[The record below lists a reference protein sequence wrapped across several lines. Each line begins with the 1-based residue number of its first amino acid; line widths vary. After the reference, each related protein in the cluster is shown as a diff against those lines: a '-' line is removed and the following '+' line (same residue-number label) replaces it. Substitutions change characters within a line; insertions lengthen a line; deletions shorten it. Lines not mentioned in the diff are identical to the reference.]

1 MKKRSR
7 ILAFFMV
14 VVLMGSFGFDTH
26 GATIFKDIEGLKER
40 EAIIYL
46 HSKGYVNGVGNE
58 LFAPNAT
65 ITTAQAVQLMVNFM
79 ELNLNDVRFIKA
91 PLATDYFDKAN
102 NSAWY
107 KDAFI
112 ITGVKNPVFPSNIN
126 PNQPM
131 TTEAFIHYLILT
143 LELQYDLPMIKVLP
157 QSINDNQAINP
168 SYSGAIQR
176 ALYYGIVTLDQ
187 QGNIHP
193 NRLITRARAAEL
205 VKNVMDY
212 NDARER
218 SIENTLK
225 FEATLENIPRDD
237 GYGMQFRLTN
247 VSNKDV
253 LLTYSSGQKYDY
265 KVYDPN
271 GKMIYQWSK
280 DKFFTMALVDQ
291 VVKSGAFITFDE
303 VWTYVNDEG
312 VKVPDGVYKIV
323 FETMFNYED
332 AFMTLSDTI
341 YIDHKK

>member
-7 ILAFFMV
+7 ILAFLMV
-14 VVLMGSFGFDTH
+14 LVLMGSFGFDTH
-26 GATIFKDIEGLKER
+26 SATIFKDIGGLQER
-40 EAIIYL
+40 EAIGYL
-46 HSKGYVNGVGNE
+46 HNKGYVNGVGNGM
-58 LFAPNAT
+58 FAPYAT
-65 ITTAQAVQLMVNFM
+65 ITTAQAIQLMVNFM
-79 ELNLNDVRFIKA
+79 ELNLNDVRFVKA
-91 PLATDYFDKAN
+91 PLATDYFEKAI

-107 KDAFI
+107 KEAFI
-112 ITGVKNPVFPSNIN
+112 ITGVKNPVFPSDIN

-131 TTEAFIHYLILT
+131 TTEAFVYYLIQT

-157 QSINDNQAINP
+157 QSITDNQAINP
-168 SYSGAIQR
+168 NYSGAIQR
-176 ALYYGIVTLDQ
+176 ALYYGIIALDQ

-193 NRLITRARAAEL
+193 NRLITRARAAQL

-212 NDARER
+212 RDARER

-225 FEATLENIPRDD
+225 FEATLENTSRDD
-237 GYGMQFRLTN
+237 GYGMQFRMTN
-247 VSNKDV
+247 VSNKAV

-271 GKMIYQWSK
+271 GKMVYQWSK

-291 VVKSGAFITFDE
+291 IVKSGAYITFDE
-303 VWTYVNDEG
+303 VWTYVDDEG
-312 VKVPDGVYKIV
+312 MKVPEGVYKIV

-341 YIDHKK
+341 YVDYSK

>member
-1 MKKRSR
+1 MKNRSR
-7 ILAFFMV
+7 ILAFFMA
-14 VVLMGSFGFDTH
+14 VVLMGSFGFHTH
-26 GATIFKDIEGLKER
+26 SATIFKDIEGLQAR

-58 LFAPNAT
+58 LFAPYAT
-65 ITTAQAVQLMVNFM
+65 ITIAQAVQLMVNFM
-79 ELNLNDVRFIKA
+79 ELNLSDVRFIKA
-91 PLATDYFDKAN
+91 PLATDYFAKAN

-112 ITGVKNPVFPSNIN
+112 ITGVKNPVFPSDIN

-131 TTEAFIHYLILT
+131 TTEAFIHYLIQT

-212 NDARER
+212 KDARER

-225 FEATLENIPRDD
+225 FEATLENTTRDD

-265 KVYDPN
+265 RVYDPN
-271 GKMIYQWSK
+271 GKMVYQWSK

-291 VVKSGAFITFDE
+291 VIKSGAFITFDE
-303 VWTYVNDEG
+303 LWTFVDDEG

-323 FETMFNYED
+323 FETMFNHED
-332 AFMTLSDTI
+332 AFMTLKDTI
-341 YIDHKK
+341 YVDHKK